1 MKLKHILFYVVIFI
15 SMSFGQNEGDN
26 VKLFPP
32 GNHFLPFRGNV
43 KESKLAILYYPDNGS
58 LKVDIGNSIDLLEI
72 KYHASNSRLTFG
84 IEFMAYAYST
94 NYEEQRLQID
104 AVDGFFGG
112 NATFSKGDE
121 KGRWFLRF
129 RFIHNSA
136 HLVDGNWWR
145 SPYPRTWGKPGG
157 PIPFTRDFAE
167 VYFANEVAY
176 LNMNWRYYSGIEYAI
191 HLRPQDQK
199 KLILNAGLEIH
210 NNNLLGE
217 LWGAKTNLY
226 GTYHFTLNG
235 TDKYS
240 GNSNFQAGI
249 KLGDWNSKGVSFFF
263 SYYNGFDHFSQYYNE
278 RISKPGF
285 GFSVDF

>member
-1 MKLKHILFYVVIFI
+1 MKLKHIVFYVIFYV
-15 SMSFGQNEGDN
+15 STLSGQNGDFE
-26 VKLFPP
+26 VKLFPS

-43 KESKLAILYYPDNGS
+43 KESKLGILYYPDNGG

-72 KYHASNSRLTFG
+72 KYPSNNSRLTFG

-112 NATFSKGDE
+112 NATFSKRDNDS
-121 KGRWFLRF
+121 KWFLRF

-136 HLVDGNWWR
+136 HLVDGNWWK
-145 SPYPRTWGKPGG
+145 SPYPRDWGKPGG

-167 VYFANEVAY
+167 VYLTNEVTY
-176 LNMNWRYYSGIEYAI
+176 LNINWRYYSGIEYAI
-191 HLRPQDQK
+191 HLRPKDQK
-199 KLILNAGLEIH
+199 KLILNTGIEIH
-210 NNNLLGE
+210 NINLLGE
-217 LWGAKTNLY
+217 LWGAKTNIY
-226 GTYHFTLNG
+226 GSYHFTLNG
-235 TDKYS
+235 LNKYS
-240 GNSNFQAGI
+240 GNNNIQAGI
-249 KLGDWNSKGVSFFF
+249 KFGDWSGKGVSFYF